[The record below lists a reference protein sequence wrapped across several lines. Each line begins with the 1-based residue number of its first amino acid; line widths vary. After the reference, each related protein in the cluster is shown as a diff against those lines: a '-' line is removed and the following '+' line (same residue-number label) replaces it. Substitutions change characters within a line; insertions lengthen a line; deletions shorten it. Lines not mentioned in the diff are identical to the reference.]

1 MTYPIFVHQIT
12 IPKIFIIGRQKKI
25 IDIVRD
31 TYDWQKNNYKI
42 LKNYLN

>member
-1 MTYPIFVHQIT
+1 M
-12 IPKIFIIGRQKKI
+12 KRKKKI

-31 TYDWQKNNYKI
+31 TYDWQKKNYKI